1 MRWFLFLLLVVALVP
16 AASAENHTVIVTQA
30 DDSSSYFFDPEV
42 LTVNIGDTVEF
53 VWGNGSHNVAQV
65 SDSESKTYGSGF
77 YSGVPEVGG
86 NWVLPAEYTMQDGT
100 LYYVC
105 QPHALMGMS
114 GSIIVGTGTPP
125 LPDIAMEFGDFPWL
139 SYLLVFPLIGSLW
152 ILGFRNNPSAPR
164 IIALFTTLFTLGLS
178 IIIFVKAGSGSGFR
192 LMEEYVWAP
201 KLGVSLLLGVDGL
214 SSPMVLLTG
223 IITPLAVLF
232 AWHEK
237 EKPALFFALLL
248 VMQTALF
255 GVFITLDYFVFY
267 IFWEVVLIPMFFLI
281 AIWGGDNKRYASIKF
296 IIYTFTAS
304 VVMLVGFMAL
314 YFEAGVNSFSMIEIA
329 EANAGFN
336 RDFQI
341 WVFAAL
347 FIGFAVK
354 IPSVPWHTWLPDAH
368 VEAPTAGSIL
378 LAGVML
384 KMGLYGL
391 MRAAI
396 PVLPLGAEYFV
407 PIMVVLAIV
416 SILYGAALSLG
427 QEDLKKLVAYSSV
440 SHMGVALLGVATM
453 TELGFAGAV
462 FMMFAHGI
470 LSPAMFMVAGV
481 MLHQVGTRDIPKLGG
496 LAGYQPTTA
505 GVFVVIFL
513 GSLGLP
519 GMAVFVAEWID

>member
-1 MRWFLFLLLVVALVP
+1 MLGSSYPCGVSIDGVVVVRLFLFLLLVVALVP

-30 DDSSSYFFDPEV
+30 DDSSSYFFDPAV
-42 LTVNIGDTVEF
+42 LTVNIGDKVEF

-77 YSGVPEVGG
+77 YSGAPEVGG

-314 YFEAGVNSFSMIEIA
+314 YFEAGVNSF
-329 EANAGFN
+329 
-336 RDFQI
+336 
-341 WVFAAL
+341 
-347 FIGFAVK
+347 
-354 IPSVPWHTWLPDAH
+354 
-368 VEAPTAGSIL
+368 
-378 LAGVML
+378 
-384 KMGLYGL
+384 
-391 MRAAI
+391 
-396 PVLPLGAEYFV
+396 
-407 PIMVVLAIV
+407 
-416 SILYGAALSLG
+416 
-427 QEDLKKLVAYSSV
+427 
-440 SHMGVALLGVATM
+440 
-453 TELGFAGAV
+453 
-462 FMMFAHGI
+462 
-470 LSPAMFMVAGV
+470 
-481 MLHQVGTRDIPKLGG
+481 
-496 LAGYQPTTA
+496 
-505 GVFVVIFL
+505 
-513 GSLGLP
+513 
-519 GMAVFVAEWID
+519 